1 MMLLLDVI
9 LYKELNSKERD
20 EDERALERALE
31 RETGDIALKYNINKT
46 VVEVPTNSRA
56 RWKVVL
62 IYVYISS
69 RTCT

>member
-56 RWKVVL
+56 RWKVV